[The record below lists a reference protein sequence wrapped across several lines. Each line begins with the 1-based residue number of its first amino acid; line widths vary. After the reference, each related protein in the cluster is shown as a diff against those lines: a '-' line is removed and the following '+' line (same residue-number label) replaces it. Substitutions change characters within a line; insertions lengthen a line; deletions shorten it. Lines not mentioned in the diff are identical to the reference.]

1 MFEITIIPTL
11 RREVKL
17 QRNLKNRDFFTKEQ
31 DDNNIQCTSQPAGTY
46 GTLNTHKLRSP
57 TYIYPVDTGRK
68 FNVHKGFRRR
78 PTSYVRLLYVQFTSC
93 VY

>member
-31 DDNNIQCTSQPAGTY
+31 DDN
-46 GTLNTHKLRSP
+46 
-57 TYIYPVDTGRK
+57 IYPVH
-68 FNVHKGFRRR
+68 FS
-78 PTSYVRLLYVQFTSC
+78 TSWNIWYP
-93 VY
+93 